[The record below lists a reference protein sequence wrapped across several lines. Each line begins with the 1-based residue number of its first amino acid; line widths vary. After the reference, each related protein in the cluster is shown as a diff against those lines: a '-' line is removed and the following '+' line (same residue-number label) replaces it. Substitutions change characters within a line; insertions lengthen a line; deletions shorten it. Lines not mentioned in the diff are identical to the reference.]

1 MKFEASDDMK
11 TPGHITTAFCV
22 TTIVV
27 IVLQFQ
33 LSNSWLCAALTVVY
47 AFIMLAFARHLQN
60 QQRKVL
66 QKQQHIYAD
75 LLEKVPSPE
84 YETAYNY
91 LMANLDEVLPAL
103 QRILAT
109 SNDDMTS
116 ATHALSQHFTE
127 INDVIDQGMQD
138 ADDDSVQNRQQR
150 INKVADSARGSFD
163 ILKTT
168 IDSGSQRDTET
179 LNALEQLVSGLNSV
193 ESRVS
198 EVQRIAS
205 QINLLSLNAA
215 IEAARAGESGRGFAV
230 VADEVRKLANYSAQ
244 IGNEINTSVNEYGNQ
259 LRNAIG
265 QARASVTQSREQQQQ
280 NISVI
285 DNTMHEI
292 TAELNGINSD
302 TSSLLLLRQQI
313 AQHMH
318 EVVYHLQFQDRFS
331 QVLQHTN
338 EALEELQQILKLNK
352 NNKFGLLTSATML
365 LEHMQS
371 RATTDLERKALG
383 MLPDQHTSTESEL
396 TFF

>member
-11 TPGHITTAFCV
+11 TPGHMTIAFCV
-22 TTIVV
+22 TTIIV
-27 IVLQFQ
+27 IALQFQ
-33 LSNSWLCAALTVVY
+33 LSDSWFCSALTVAY
-47 AFIMLAFARHLQN
+47 ALIMLVLVRHLQN

-84 YETAYNY
+84 YETAYN
-91 LMANLDEVLPAL
+91 LMANLDEVLPAW

-116 ATHALSQHFTE
+116 AIHALSQHFTE

-138 ADDDSVQNRQQR
+138 ADDKSVQNRQQR
-150 INKVADSARGSFD
+150 INKVADAARGSFD

-179 LNALEQLVSGLNSV
+179 LNALEQLVSGLKGV

-198 EVQRIAS
+198 EVQKIAS

-244 IGNEINTSVNEYGNQ
+244 IGDEINTSVNEYGNQ

-265 QARASVTQSREQQQQ
+265 QARTSVTQSREQQQQ

-292 TAELNGINSD
+292 AAELNGINSD
-302 TSSLLLLRQQI
+302 TSSLLQLRQQI
-313 AQHMH
+313 AKHMH

-338 EALEELQQILKLNK
+338 DALEELQQILKLSK
-352 NNKFGLLTSATML
+352 NNKVGLLTSATML

-383 MLPDQHTSTESEL
+383 MLSDKHNSTESEL